1 MDSRKNFFP
10 LKDIKSVVE
19 YFKEELK
26 KEQPNL
32 AQLSLI
38 LGFFEG
44 ANTCKGGASN
54 PDTSCPSLDEE
65 TFDALYCKFMAL
77 LQQDFSFNAEN
88 KPATRELVK
97 SVADLV
103 WGCLAKSYFKDRP
116 HIQNLYS
123 FLTGKFT
130 YFRCSKPLNKS
141 NANLIVKPI

>member
-1 MDSRKNFFP
+1 MESRKNFFP

-44 ANTCKGGASN
+44 ANTCKGGTSN
-54 PDTSCPSLDEE
+54 PDTCPSLDEE

-77 LQQDFSFNAEN
+77 LQRDFSFNAEN

-130 YFRCSKPLNKS
+130 YFQCSKTPNRF
-141 NANLIVKPI
+141 NGNLILKPI